1 MGFLQWF
8 VDLGATVL
16 LPILIFIFAL
26 ALGTKPGKA
35 LRAGIIVGIGFVGI
49 NLVIGLLVDSLGPAA
64 QAMVDNFGFNLSTI
78 DVGWPAAAAIA
89 YGTSLGSLAIPLG
102 VGVNILLLTFG
113 LTKTLNVD
121 IWNFWHVALT
131 GSLVY
136 ALTNDFWLGILTIIV
151 HLLLLYLM
159 ADVLA
164 KYIERFYGFQNIT
177 FPHGTSA
184 PSAFLAIPMNW
195 VFDRIP
201 GFNKLEADPET
212 IQKRLGILG
221 DSTIIGVLIGILIGI
236 LAGYDIP
243 GILQLAI
250 QTGAVMVLLPRMV
263 ALLMEGLTPVSEAA
277 GAFVKKRFPG
287 RDLYIGMD
295 SALAIGHPAVLSSA
309 LLLIPITIF
318 LAVLL
323 PGNSVLPFAD
333 LASIPFLICLMVPIF
348 RGNIIR
354 TVIGGAVYIGIGLYI
369 ATWIAPLFTE
379 AAIASNFDMGEN
391 TSISSLI
398 DGAVW
403 TTFLFVW
410 IPKILSWYGMSALGL
425 LILFGL
431 IYQNKI
437 KPRRDH
443 PNTEKLKDEN
453 ETVEGKRV

>member
-8 VDLGATVL
+8 VDLGASVL

-26 ALGTKPGKA
+26 ILGTKPGKA
-35 LRAGIIVGIGFVGI
+35 LRAALIVGIGFVGI
-49 NLVIGLLVDSLGPAA
+49 NLVIGLLVESLGPAA
-64 QAMVDNFGFNLSTI
+64 QAMVENFGFSLNTI

-102 VGVNILLLTFG
+102 VGVNVLLLTFG

-136 ALTNDFWLGILTIIV
+136 ALTADFWLGVLTIIV

-164 KYIERFYGFQNIT
+164 KYIEKFYGFQNIT

-184 PSAFLAIPMNW
+184 PSAFVAIPMNW

-201 GFNKLEADPET
+201 GFNKLEADPES

-221 DSTIIGVLIGILIGI
+221 DSTIIGVMIGILIGI
-236 LAGYDIP
+236 LAGYDVP

-250 QTGAVMVLLPRMV
+250 QTAAVMVLLPRMV
-263 ALLMEGLTPVSEAA
+263 ALLMEGLVPVSEAA

-309 LLLIPITIF
+309 LLLVPITIF

-348 RGNIIR
+348 RGNIVR
-354 TVIGGAVYIGIGLYI
+354 TVIGGTIYIGVGLYI
-369 ATWIAPLFTE
+369 ATWIAPLFTQS
-379 AAIASNFDMGEN
+379 AIAANFEMGAN

-403 TTFLFVW
+403 TTFVFVW
-410 IPKILSWYGMSALGL
+410 IPKILSWYGMIALGL
-425 LILFGL
+425 IILMGL

-437 KPRRDH
+437 RPRR
-443 PNTEKLKDEN
+443 ELQKEERL
-453 ETVEGKRV
+453 EGEEAK